1 MPKSFK
7 AVLVPQSQN
16 PWENSQALSK
26 EFRYLLSKLAQQHL
40 QELAMAQR
48 SDSNMSASHNV
59 QNQLSAVWNEL
70 NSLRSQV
77 ASPTGNGHGNFNS
90 SDGFGSLN
98 SSDGFQ
104 QPSPP
109 AVHQPPL
116 PNQEN
121 PPMVSPQAAL
131 PGEVDSDEEVSPKKT
146 KMAMVSAPADDD
158 DDGRRRSLTSTS
170 MGSIE
175 LPPQSFYMKGRDLL
189 SSVKFDLFIGLLIL
203 VNVMFMFLQCQY
215 DGIQIGHELMP
226 DGEVYDDYEYW
237 RWYPKSAQEVLPGV
251 GDMLFWIDRGFTI
264 IFTLD
269 VSAKIIF
276 LGMPFWQSPLNLLD
290 FVVVLLGIYALATP
304 SFQNPSYMR
313 MLRLAKIGRLA
324 GALKNSAAVQSLQML
339 LKCISSSVTTLGWSL
354 GVVVVLQSIMGL
366 TISSLVHGILEDE
379 NSKLGEAEKNRL
391 FYFYGTF
398 TKTMFTMFEVLFAN
412 WIPSARALI
421 DNVSEVFIPVFVI
434 YRCFIGFAVLSV
446 VRAVFVQSTMKV
458 AQQDEEL
465 LIAQKQRAN
474 ESNQKNLRKLF
485 KQMDTSGDGELSYD
499 ELSDVVNNPKMKLW
513 MSALDIDTH
522 DLEALFKLLDDGD
535 GSVTIDEFLGGIG
548 RLKGPAKAI
557 DLATVLVTVNKVDAK
572 LEMLQKKVKKL
583 RKTV

>member
-26 EFRYLLSKLAQQHL
+26 EFRYLLAKLTQQHL

-48 SDSNMSASHNV
+48 FDSSMSRDVPADV
-59 QNQLSAVWNEL
+59 QNQLSAVWSEL
-70 NSLRSQV
+70 NSLRNQV
-77 ASPTGNGHGNFNS
+77 SSPMGNGHGSF
-90 SDGFGSLN
+90 N

-104 QPSPP
+104 QPLPP
-109 AVHQPPL
+109 AVNQPL
-116 PNQEN
+116 PPNEAHPSMPSPKGQEDR
-121 PPMVSPQAAL
+121 MSV
-131 PGEVDSDEEVSPKKT
+131 PGEVDSDEDYSPKKT
-146 KMAMVSAPADDD
+146 KMTVVQPPKEEEEEKSVP
-158 DDGRRRSLTSTS
+158 RTSTKTS
-170 MGSIE
+170 LEAE
-175 LPPQSFYMKGRDLL
+175 LPPGGVVGFYYRMREIL

-203 VNVMFMFLQCQY
+203 INVMFMFLQCQY
-215 DGIQIGHELMP
+215 DGIQIGHELLP
-226 DGEVYDDYEYW
+226 AGDVYADFEYW
-237 RWYPKSAQEVLPGV
+237 RWFPSPADTVLPGV
-251 GDMLFWIDRGFTI
+251 GELLYYVDMAFTL
-264 IFTLD
+264 IFTVD

-276 LGMPFWQSPLNLLD
+276 LGLPFWQSPLNLLD
-290 FVVVLLGIYALATP
+290 TVVVCLGVYALATP
-304 SFQNPSYMR
+304 SFNNPSYMR

-366 TISSLVHGILEDE
+366 TISSLVHGLLEDKD
-379 NSKLGEAEKNRL
+379 STLGDAEKKRL
-391 FYFYGTF
+391 FYYYGTF

-465 LIAQKQRAN
+465 LIAQKQRTN
-474 ESNQKNLRKLF
+474 ESNAKNLRKLF
-485 KQMDTSGDGELSYD
+485 KQMDTSGDGELSYE
-499 ELSDVVNNPKMKLW
+499 ELMDVVNNPKMKLW

-535 GSVTIDEFLGGIG
+535 GQVTIDEFLGGIG

-557 DLATVLVTVNKVDAK
+557 DLATVLVNVNKVDAK
-572 LEMLQKKVKKL
+572 LEMIEKKL
-583 RKTV
+583 RKLKR